1 MTKKLIKNLNPNEL
15 RKKAEA
21 HFSKTMTEGS
31 PDKSDF
37 DLKRLVHELQ
47 VHQIELELQNEE
59 LAQTRDELESVLTE
73 FMDLYE
79 FAPFGY
85 FNISREGKI
94 LRVNLRGTTLL
105 NQNRSSLVGRKFANF
120 LNLDQQTL
128 LNQKIS
134 DSFEGILGESTE
146 VLILPSKVPPFF
158 AEITINASADGEE
171 CRLVLVD
178 ITKRKTAEIALEK
191 LNNDL
196 ELLVHQRTDELKTA
210 NVSLRMA
217 LMAKDEFLA
226 AVSHELRTPLTGI
239 LGLSEIMQMNY
250 ENNLSTKQ
258 LSTLNNI
265 EKNGL
270 RLLEVIN
277 NMIDYTMLQSGSI
290 STSVQPCSI
299 DVLCSHAIKQI
310 QPEIDFKEQ
319 TVQYKTDSPDLVLN
333 LDEKHIHQ
341 VLLCLL
347 SNANKFTPVGGH
359 FGIEVLGSIPGD
371 KFRLT
376 VWDNGIG
383 IDAIDLKRLF
393 TPFVQVDAKLSRE
406 YEGAGLGL
414 AVVDRLVDLLG
425 GTIDA
430 TSEIGKGSRFAIELP
445 RGPK

>member
-1 MTKKLIKNLNPNEL
+1 VEPPEKNE
-15 RKKAEA
+15 
-21 HFSKTMTEGS
+21 
-31 PDKSDF
+31 F

-59 LAQTRDELESVLTE
+59 LAQTRDELETVLAE
-73 FMDLYE
+73 YMDLYE

-85 FNISREGKI
+85 YNLSREGKI
-94 LRVNLRGTTLL
+94 LQVNLRGTTLL

-120 LNLDQQTL
+120 LHLDQQTL
-128 LNQKIS
+128 LNQKIM
-134 DSFEGILGESTE
+134 DSFAGLLGEPTE
-146 VLILPSKVPPFF
+146 VLILPSKVHPFF
-158 AEITINASADGEE
+158 AEFTVNASTDGEE

-217 LMAKDEFLA
+217 LMAKDEFLS

-239 LGLSEIMQMNY
+239 LGLSEIMQLNY
-250 ENNLSTKQ
+250 ENNLSGKQ
-258 LSTLNNI
+258 LNTLNNI

-290 STSVQPCSI
+290 STSVQPCSV

-310 QPEIDFKEQ
+310 QPDIELKDQ
-319 TVQYKTDSPDLVLN
+319 TVEYSTDSPELVLN

-341 VLLCLL
+341 ILICLL

-359 FGIEVLGSIPGD
+359 FGIEVVGSIPGD
-371 KFRLT
+371 KLRIT

-393 TPFVQVDAKLSRE
+393 MPFVQVDAKLSRK

-425 GTIDA
+425 GSIFA
-430 TSEIGKGSRFAIELP
+430 TSEIGKGSRFCIELP
-445 RGPK
+445 REPK